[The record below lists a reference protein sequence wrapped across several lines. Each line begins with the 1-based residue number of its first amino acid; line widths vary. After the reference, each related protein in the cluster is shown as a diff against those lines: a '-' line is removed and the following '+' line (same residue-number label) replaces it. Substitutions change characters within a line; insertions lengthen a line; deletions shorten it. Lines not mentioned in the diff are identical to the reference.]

1 MYVNYGTDKDFEEIK
16 RMNISLK
23 GKIVICR
30 YGKNFRGDK
39 VRFTYEVFSIQC
51 FAVAD
56 YAVSTISWNRVSSSG
71 FFNSITKLQILLRG
85 LDFSTIDKFNLGIT
99 GVCSKTL

>member
-51 FAVAD
+51 YAVA
-56 YAVSTISWNRVSSSG
+56 VSNISWNCVSSSG
-71 FFNSITKLQILLRG
+71 FFNSTTKLQILLRG